1 MSDYKLHILNKI
13 IEKTKLTEQKRE
25 DLSIINIL
33 ALIQHASILQRKT
46 IIIMNQSFDK
56 KLHMYIAPKQ
66 WNLYKN

>member
-25 DLSIINIL
+25 DPIINIL
-33 ALIQHASILQRKT
+33 ALIQNASILQRKT

>member
-25 DLSIINIL
+25 DPIINIL

-46 IIIMNQSFDK
+46 NNHEPVI
-56 KLHMYIAPKQ
+56 
-66 WNLYKN
+66 